1 MLDVFSRPPEREDVC
16 GSWIIEII
24 DGILPA
30 LGPDDDTEDMLDDM
44 LEEMLADM
52 LEEMLAEDVFAGD
65 KASDEL

>member
-1 MLDVFSRPPEREDVC
+1 
-16 GSWIIEII
+16 
-24 DGILPA
+24 LPA

-65 KASDEL
+65 KASDEI